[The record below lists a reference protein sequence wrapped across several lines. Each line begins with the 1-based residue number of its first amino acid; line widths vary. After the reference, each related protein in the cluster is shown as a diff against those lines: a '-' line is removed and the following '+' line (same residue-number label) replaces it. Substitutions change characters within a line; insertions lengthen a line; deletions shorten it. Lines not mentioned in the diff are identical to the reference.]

1 MFALHRFLCYALKKG
16 DVRAMDRIV
25 GVRTLI
31 KQHSGVVSDMKF
43 LSYDDDWL
51 LTAGLDHKIVI
62 QELKSDTMGIQ
73 HRILL
78 QIQLQVPLPTLSDA
92 PVRAVWAPR
101 HEKFIV
107 FAVQCSVYLCSVE
120 RAFRGRHIRDASGYL
135 SDLDWDSGAVVALK
149 VGENNAAFGQLPA
162 ECSEEL
168 TVLNGNDDEGLI
180 SAASMDGQVWLW
192 NLEEHDLFAFLDQ
205 EEPIKPFLTFCP
217 CNTQPVQYVG
227 WCPTSGSS
235 CLLTVS
241 GVTPFQCLKLW
252 KYELGSPTAS
262 NQSQSPPIE
271 LQSLEM
277 ADDGE
282 SEGSTG
288 GYGTVLVAKEAELLL
303 LADVK
308 EPSMIV
314 LHTLEDEPG
323 RLMFESFAQFRLKQ
337 PILSMVMD
345 GETSGQAGTGSH
357 FDVYSVQAE
366 AVQQYSIDPLMCLPS
381 CRGSDATDTSGGSPC
396 AVPRTTSLA
405 TEEEIGLNVLRDK
418 KGDHVNN
425 DGDEEGGPHW
435 QDACP
440 TGDDLRSVSASLPSL
455 FGGRFAESSSGYGEN
470 PISMPLGTSGVN
482 PAVRSLAPPAT
493 STSHT
498 SPPGSELQR
507 LSSSGSRRQEGA
519 SETPERTSCAGE
531 QRPEAAVAAINKIRA
546 SQTQISTGSQDSALN
561 GSAGG
566 DDVGAATPQSA
577 GAQGQTLMDL
587 MPVFQQLEVDQ
598 KRNIQVLEHKLGR
611 AFHSLN
617 KKLDSGFDE
626 RKSKG
631 HETAEAVL
639 KMESLFQE
647 FAGGGTTMK
656 LFCILFINSSCRTNL
671 YTVSSCVC
679 SARGTCCM
687 RMVEL
692 YYCRF

>member
-1 MFALHRFLCYALKKG
+1 MHFLSMYSSHRFLCYALKKG

-62 QELKSDTMGIQ
+62 QELKSDSVGIQ

-107 FAVQCSVYLCSVE
+107 VAVQCSVYLCSVE

-149 VGENNAAFGQLPA
+149 VGENNAAFGRLPA
-162 ECSEEL
+162 ECAEEL
-168 TVLNGNDDEGLI
+168 TVLNANDEEGLI
-180 SAASMDGQVWLW
+180 TAASMDGQVWLW

-217 CNTQPVQYVG
+217 YNAQPVQYVG

-277 ADDGE
+277 IDDGE
-282 SEGSTG
+282 SDGSTA

-308 EPSMIV
+308 EPSMII

-345 GETSGQAGTGSH
+345 GDASGQAGGGGH
-357 FDVYSVQAE
+357 FDVYSVQSE
-366 AVQQYSIDPLMCLPS
+366 AVQQYSIDPLLCLPS

-396 AVPRTTSLA
+396 AAPRSSSLMA
-405 TEEEIGLNVLRDK
+405 EEETNMNALREK
-418 KGDHVNN
+418 KGEHSNN

-440 TGDDLRSVSASLPSL
+440 TGDELRSVSASLPTL

-470 PISMPLGTSGVN
+470 PISMPLGMPGAD
-482 PAVRSLAPPAT
+482 PAVRNLAPPAT

-498 SPPGSELQR
+498 PTQGAELQR
-507 LSSSGSRRQEGA
+507 LNSNGSRRQENT
-519 SETPERTSCAGE
+519 SETTERTSCTGE

-546 SQTQISTGSQDSALN
+546 SQTQVAPGSQDSALN
-561 GSAGG
+561 GSVGG
-566 DDVGAATPQSA
+566 EDVGAATPQSTS
-577 GAQGQTLMDL
+577 AQGQTLMDL

-598 KRNIQVLEHKLGR
+598 KRNIQILEHKLGR
-611 AFHSLN
+611 AFHQLN
-617 KKLDSGFDE
+617 KKLDSGFDD
-626 RKSKG
+626 RKAKG
-631 HETAEAVL
+631 QETADAFM

-647 FAGGGTTMK
+647 FAGRANHCKAILHTIICHGF
-656 LFCILFINSSCRTNL
+656 LLLCFANRALSLHPPLRPLCIS
-671 YTVSSCVC
+671 V
-679 SARGTCCM
+679 
-687 RMVEL
+687 
-692 YYCRF
+692 